1 MHGGRCVHHLNA
13 HREATWSLDVSAD
26 DSLGYFPEESVLAVP
41 HVRFHRLQQKL
52 NFLLAEWK
60 LEGGELLHLCFEL
73 VLIWTRR
80 EALMIMADIMGCF
93 FLFSMCGVCLMN
105 LCSSACWRV
114 ACKRWWAPSF
124 SPWKHSR
131 ALASLSPSGISP
143 LTLGKVSSV
152 WLHSL
157 WRESESVWRI
167 SH

>member
-1 MHGGRCVHHLNA
+1 MLTGMP
-13 HREATWSLDVSAD
+13 S
-26 DSLGYFPEESVLAVP
+26 
-41 HVRFHRLQQKL
+41 
-52 NFLLAEWK
+52 
-60 LEGGELLHLCFEL
+60 
-73 VLIWTRR
+73 
-80 EALMIMADIMGCF
+80 EALMCRRMTALAISLRRVSLLYFMFAFTVSNKNSIFCWLNGSWKVENSFIFALNSFSSGPEENCWWSWLTLCDVF

-114 ACKRWWAPSF
+114 ACKGWWAPSF

-167 SH
+167 SQ